1 MNNITFHIVFN
12 IAKKKF
18 LQNYLKLL
26 APFRAFNFDQRK
38 VAIKSLL

>member
-18 LQNYLKLL
+18 LQNYMKLL
-26 APFRAFNFDQRK
+26 APLFNFGQRK